1 VRSSNDNH
9 RIGCT
14 LPGQRTNSFRVLT
27 RLVREPRV
35 RCATL
40 GFEKKPLQGKEP
52 SSQYEPVKPF
62 VTRHLMLRISQI
74 LICILWLLPAATA
87 WADADA
93 HTPKPLPPRTQST
106 KSTDK
111 APNDRRARTGA
122 TGWTTTGAA
131 MAAVLGLIFVVA
143 KLVKRNSPQTP
154 MTLPVEVLQVLG
166 RKMLD
171 YRSTIQLVRCG
182 SRLLV
187 VGITQSGMT
196 TLAEIT
202 DPVEVDYLAGLC
214 KSSQSASVGET
225 FNQLFR
231 RFQSDADEH
240 SVDEP
245 EVHPATV
252 PIDEHSAGSLSPAEQ
267 ILRERLRKEA
277 AG

>member
-1 VRSSNDNH
+1 
-9 RIGCT
+9 
-14 LPGQRTNSFRVLT
+14 
-27 RLVREPRV
+27 
-35 RCATL
+35 
-40 GFEKKPLQGKEP
+40 
-52 SSQYEPVKPF
+52 
-62 VTRHLMLRISQI
+62 MLRISRI
-74 LICILWLLPAATA
+74 LICFLGLLPPATA
-87 WADADA
+87 WADSDA
-93 HTPKPLPPRTQST
+93 HTPKPLPPRAHTA

-111 APNDRRARTGA
+111 TPTDRRAKSSA

-131 MAAVLGLIFVVA
+131 MAAVLGLIFVAA
-143 KLVKRNSPQTP
+143 KLVKRSSPQTP

-171 YRSTIQLVRCG
+171 YRSTIHLVRCG

-214 KSSQSASVGET
+214 KPSQSTSVGET

-231 RFQSDADEH
+231 RFQGDPDRRGEGESE
-240 SVDEP
+240 E
-245 EVHPATV
+245 HPATV
-252 PIDEHSAGSLSPAEQ
+252 PIEEHPAEAFSPAEQ
-267 ILRERLRKEA
+267 LLRERLRKEA